1 MPSSKSAF
9 CFINRESS
17 NFKSSWLYLVSFI
30 CKYVKLFKCLN
41 ILSWKSRW
49 NNHDSRYKHA
59 IDWNFLK
66 LVETVPIKN
75 LALWWQFV
83 LSVEEFWCKYVS
95 GAKIWIPW
103 YWLRKLLAN
112 RGKSSAR
119 PVRLDGLQILAES
132 RSSAANATFD
142 KVRFIHKTNEFS
154 LLLREKGLKNT

>member
-1 MPSSKSAF
+1 M
-9 CFINRESS
+9 
-17 NFKSSWLYLVSFI
+17 SFI

-132 RSSAANATFD
+132 ELFDSKSRNLTCELLSITARNLPASREFGRS
-142 KVRFIHKTNEFS
+142 KQKRQ
-154 LLLREKGLKNT
+154 LRRY